1 MYPPGW
7 ILHLE
12 QISEHRPWFDRCLN
26 GCLCLTALL
35 GVGDRVLRP
44 RGLKQKALQNIVVS
58 KAHDLGSFSRSCDGG
73 FAKRE
78 ATRRILK
85 WKRLTVYFYHNCNV
99 HTFINLLCYTW
110 TRKYGIFRRVQP
122 PDQHE
127 FRLDGPSLNRLPSGL
142 VPSP

>member
-1 MYPPGW
+1 MDSTPGANFRTSTVVRSMF
-7 ILHLE
+7 E
-12 QISEHRPWFDRCLN
+12 
-26 GCLCLTALL
+26 
-35 GVGDRVLRP
+35 RVPLPDSAP
-44 RGLKQKALQNIVVS
+44 RRWGPSSAPKVAEAEGAPKHCCI